1 MTDTKKLIEETDRDL
16 KRLAERQRKPATL
29 FGMVLYGGTLGLLLA
44 APIIVGAYL
53 GRWID
58 SLFAGYSVRW
68 TISFIV
74 LGIVIGTYNVV
85 RFIRSR
91 S

>member
-1 MTDTKKLIEETDRDL
+1 MTDTQKLIEETDRDL

-29 FGMVLYGGTLGLLLA
+29 LGMVLYGGTIGLLLA
-44 APIIVGAYL
+44 APIVVGAYL

-74 LGIVIGTYNVV
+74 LGIVIGSYNVV